1 MQEQKIY
8 VGLSGGVDSA
18 VTLALLNP
26 PHGEVSRFSRAE
38 GAESP
43 NLITAIFMRNWSR
56 DLPGFQCPW
65 KEDWHDAQS
74 VALSLNAKI
83 ELWDFE
89 KDYKNKVVNYLLEEY
104 KAGRTPNPD
113 IICNQEIK
121 FKVFLDQAL
130 ENGADKIATGH
141 YARIH
146 QDKKGRFWLQMARDE
161 TKDQSYFLARISQEA
176 LSKSLFPLGNLTKTE
191 VRAIAT
197 KLNLPVA
204 NKKDSV
210 GICFV
215 GEIGI
220 TDFLKNFLELKPGP
234 ILDINTKQEL
244 GQHQG
249 SELYTIGQRHGLKLN
264 KPSPEGE
271 GRVRGLS
278 KSDLPYYVIKKDT
291 QKNIVYV
298 SSNPAEQQALTKSLS
313 LSGLHL
319 PTIQPEEL
327 QNYTNLSLRTR
338 HLGQLEPIQ
347 ALKLNKNGI
356 LTIELKEEI
365 KKPAAGQSGVIYTD
379 QGLVLA
385 TGFIQ

>member
-1 MQEQKIY
+1 MPKNKVF

-18 VTLALLNP
+18 VTLAKVL
-26 PHGEVSRFSRAE
+26 EQF
-38 GAESP
+38 P
-43 NLITAIFMRNWSR
+43 NSTAIFMRNWSR

-65 KEDWHDAQS
+65 REDWHDAQS

-89 KDYKNKVVNYLLEEY
+89 KDYKDKVVNYLLEEY

-121 FKVFLDQAL
+121 FKVFLEQAL
-130 ENGADKIATGH
+130 EQGADKIATGH

-146 QDKKGRFWLQMARDE
+146 QDSKKRFWLQMAKDS
-161 TKDQSYFLARISQEA
+161 TKDQSYFLARISQQA
-176 LSKSLFPLGNLTKTE
+176 LSNTLFPLGDLQKSE
-191 VRAIAT
+191 VRELAA

-220 TDFLKNFLELKPGP
+220 VDFLKNFLELKSGP
-234 ILDINTKQEL
+234 ILDINTNQQI
-244 GQHQG
+244 GTHQG

-264 KPSPEGE
+264 SGD
-271 GRVRGLS
+271 
-278 KSDLPYYVIKKDT
+278 DLPYYVIKKDVN
-291 QKNIVYV
+291 KNIVYV
-298 SSNPAEQQALTKSLS
+298 SSNPTEKEALTKKLS
-313 LSGLHL
+313 LSDPHF
-319 PTIQPEEL
+319 PTINPEEL
-327 QNYTNLSLRTR
+327 KNYTNLSLRTR

-347 ALKLNKNGI
+347 TLKLNKSGD
-356 LTIELKEEI
+356 LTLELKQQI
-365 KKPAAGQSGVIYTD
+365 KKPAAGQTGVVYTKE
-379 QGLVLA
+379 GCVLA
-385 TGFIQ
+385 TGFIE